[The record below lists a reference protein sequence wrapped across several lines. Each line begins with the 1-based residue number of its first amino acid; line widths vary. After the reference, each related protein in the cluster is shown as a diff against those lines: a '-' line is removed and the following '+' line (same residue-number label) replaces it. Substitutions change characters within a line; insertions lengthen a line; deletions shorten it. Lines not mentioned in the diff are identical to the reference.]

1 MKSLSLNILDIV
13 QNSIRAKADKISIS
27 ILESATEDI
36 YCITIKDNGNGI
48 PDEIIANVTD
58 PFVTTRTTR
67 KIGMGLPLLKHHAE
81 LTGGRLNI
89 KSKQGEGTEVTAA
102 FSFSH
107 LDRQPLGDIIG
118 VLIILVA
125 ANPGVD
131 FIYDHTTDAGCYIFS
146 TKETKE
152 YLGIDTLYE
161 KSLLDDI
168 GVMITENLKTI
179 GATGFEYKENG

>member
-13 QNSIRAKADKISIS
+13 QNSIRAEAS
-27 ILESATEDI
+27 E
-36 YCITIKDNGNGI
+36 ITIGITESSAVDLYMIMIRDNGNGI
-48 PDEIIANVTD
+48 PATIIDNVTD

-67 KIGMGLPLLKHHAE
+67 KIGMGLPLLSQQAE
-81 LTGGRLNI
+81 QTGGGIKI
-89 KSKQGEGTEVTAA
+89 KSVEGAGTEVIAT

-118 VLIILVA
+118 VIKIIIA
-125 ANPGVD
+125 ANPGID
-131 FIYDHTTDAGCYIFS
+131 FIYNHCTDEGDYSFS

-152 YLGIDTLYE
+152 YLGIDSLYE

-168 GVMITENLKTI
+168 GAMINENLKEI
-179 GATGFEYKENG
+179 GATGIEIKVYE